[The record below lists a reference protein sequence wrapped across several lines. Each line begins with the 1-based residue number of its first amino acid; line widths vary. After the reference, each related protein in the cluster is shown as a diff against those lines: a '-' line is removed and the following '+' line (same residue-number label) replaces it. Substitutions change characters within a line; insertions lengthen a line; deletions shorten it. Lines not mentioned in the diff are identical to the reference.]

1 MTIPTPPQADQL
13 HAAQTVTT
21 VKVGN
26 PAFRYLLGL
35 LLITFAFG
43 MAILSVWQK
52 EPLNVV
58 LAVIVLVPFI
68 LGFASMSETTFTLVV
83 TTLKPF
89 VPRFGPRES

>member
-13 HAAQTVTT
+13 RTSQTMTT

-26 PAFRYLLGL
+26 PAFRYVLGL

-52 EPLNVV
+52 EPLNTA
-58 LAVIVLVPFI
+58 LAAIVLVPFL
-68 LGFASMSETTFTLVV
+68 LGFASMSETTFTFVV
-83 TTLKPF
+83 TSLKPF
-89 VPRFGPRES
+89 VPRFGDKS

>member
-1 MTIPTPPQADQL
+1 MTAPTPDAPQIRAS
-13 HAAQTVTT
+13 TTT

-52 EPLNVV
+52 EPLNTA
-58 LAVIVLVPFI
+58 LAAIVLVPFL
-68 LGFASMSETTFTLVV
+68 LGFASMSETTFTFVV
-83 TTLKPF
+83 TSLKPF
-89 VPRFGPRES
+89 VPRFGGEK